1 MMNYFLA
8 KGVIRNYEDVTNII
22 EAFFKNFNPQNT
34 LLIKDD
40 KVEMTVFFE
49 EPPMEA
55 LKAISYCKFVEFRY
69 GEKLNEAENE
79 EKHEIQ
85 VEEGNETSTSL
96 ASCKEENEENSFE
109 GHIGADSIQ
118 TVTEIVG
125 QKSELEHEEI
135 PNESRPSKKDRKGV
149 KTGTLHGTPNMSRIL
164 RAAHSNEIPK
174 IVKLD
179 EIAEKSTSYED
190 FVNHVATWLELKGT
204 RYTFFVDSCLAAL
217 KAEKI
222 AWPQIET
229 VLTSMG
235 SGAMSSISY
244 NKTGCNKQ
252 IAEKL
257 KYSETPITILVLLK
271 AIVRYKTFEFKKENE
286 EEIVTNAAD
295 ACENASQIEGNSEI
309 KDEAKINE
317 DTKSEDNQSKSLM
330 PCMPFIP
337 EFEQALKTVDKTK
350 PIEERVKH
358 VLPAMG
364 WQDVSENKVYQ
375 TIFDITVKRLKI
387 KDYHPIMKCRD
398 IKSLDDLNYED
409 RMEFSR
415 FINNYVMK
423 YYPDERVSL
432 LGFLEDLKKVLLL
445 ESELKS

>member
-1 MMNYFLA
+1 MMNYFWA

-40 KVEMTVFFE
+40 KAEMTVFFE

-96 ASCKEENEENSFE
+96 ASCKEENNENSFE
-109 GHIGADSIQ
+109 GHICADSIQ
-118 TVTEIVG
+118 TASEIVG
-125 QKSELEHEEI
+125 KKSESEVVHEEI
-135 PNESRPSKKDRKGV
+135 PNKSRHPKKNNKCV

-174 IVKLD
+174 IAKLD
-179 EIAEKSTSYED
+179 QIAEKSSSFEE
-190 FVNHVATWLELKGT
+190 FVNDVATWLELKGT
-204 RYTFFVDSCLAAL
+204 RYTFFVDSCFAAVQ
-217 KAEKI
+217 AEKV
-222 AWPQIET
+222 AWPQIEA

-235 SGAMSSISY
+235 SSAISSISY

-286 EEIVTNAAD
+286 EEI
-295 ACENASQIEGNSEI
+295 
-309 KDEAKINE
+309 KINE
-317 DTKSEDNQSKSLM
+317 DTKSEENKSKSLM

-350 PIEERVKH
+350 TIEERVKH